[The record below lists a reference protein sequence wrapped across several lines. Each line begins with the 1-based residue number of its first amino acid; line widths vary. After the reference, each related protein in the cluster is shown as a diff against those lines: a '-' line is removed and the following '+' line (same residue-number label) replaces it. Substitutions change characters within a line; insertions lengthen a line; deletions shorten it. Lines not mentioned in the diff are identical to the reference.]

1 MVAAQLL
8 SRAFVFVAT
17 ICCWSRL
24 VQVAGI
30 RLSNCLW
37 DGKVAGWLSI
47 QGLRGMRSWTQ
58 LLSALCPPAG
68 TVPLRTLH
76 LKDCELPT
84 DAMQGCPPLPAL
96 IQLRLSHCT
105 ADATVAT
112 THGPPGAPLAG
123 SAAAALLRA
132 APRVQMLGMDSCFQE
147 QLPTELA
154 AMRGITKLDL
164 LANDLTDVPPGAW
177 LAGELSR
184 ALEGGA
190 AGRGTST
197 RGLHFTARVL
207 IGLRLK
213 VQQAMSDSSVPVV
226 PRCQPACPTPFV
238 ADLKTISLAGNAFT
252 TLPPA
257 LSGATGLTELGLS
270 SNWCVQRAG

>member
-8 SRAFVFVAT
+8 SRAFVFVT
-17 ICCWSRL
+17 TVCCWSCL

-58 LLSALCPPAG
+58 LLSALRPPAG
-68 TVPLRTLH
+68 TAPLRTLH

-164 LANDLTDVPPGAW
+164 SANDLTDVPPGAW
-177 LAGELSR
+177 LAGGLSR

-207 IGLRLK
+207 IGLRFK
-213 VQQAMSDSSVPVV
+213 VQQAMSDSSVPAV
-226 PRCQPACPTPFV
+226 PRCQPLYRDA
-238 ADLKTISLAGNAFT
+238 SL
-252 TLPPA
+252 PA
-257 LSGATGLTELGLS
+257 PLLLS
-270 SNWCVQRAG
+270 QP